1 MRHTS
6 TAAWLVTIGV
16 VAALFVL
23 DLLVVGRRNRRSAPG
38 RSLPWVLFYLGCAAV
53 FALALSVL
61 GNADVAREFVAG
73 YATEY
78 CLSVDNLFVFLLI
91 MVRFSVPAVAQEKVL
106 SLGILLSLLF
116 RTLFILGGTAL
127 LDRLSW
133 LFLLFAALLLYTAY
147 GLLRSPGLDDV
158 SFESYRAVEWLRRVV
173 PLDDTCD
180 GPRMVVRRGG
190 SRRATP
196 LLLVV
201 ASIGIANLV
210 FALDSLPAIFGVST
224 DAYVIFTA
232 NAFALMGLRQLYF
245 VVQTLLLRLRYLNM
259 GLAVVLAFIA
269 VKLFLEAFT
278 FSGHGVVWGVHV
290 PEIGSAVTLSV
301 IGSVLLA
308 TTVASVARAR
318 RTPVG

>member
-1 MRHTS
+1 VRHTP
-6 TAAWLVTIGV
+6 TAAWLVTIAV
-16 VAALFVL
+16 VAALFAL
-23 DLLVVGRRNRRSAPG
+23 DLLVVGRRGRRSGPG
-38 RSLPWVLFYLGCAAV
+38 RSLPWVLFYVGCAVA
-53 FALALSVL
+53 FAITLLAF
-61 GNADVAREFVAG
+61 GGADVAKEFVSG

-91 MVRFSVPAVAQEKVL
+91 MVRFSVPAAAQEKVL

-116 RTLFILGGTAL
+116 RTVFILGGTAL
-127 LDRLSW
+127 LDRVSW
-133 LFLLFAALLLYTAY
+133 LFLVFAALLLYTAY
-147 GLLRSPGLDDV
+147 GLVRSPGLDDV
-158 SFESYRAVEWLRRVV
+158 SFDSYRAVDWLRRVI
-173 PLDDTCD
+173 PLDDAYD
-180 GPRMVVRRGG
+180 GARMVVRRHG
-190 SRRATP
+190 RRVATP

-245 VVQTLLLRLRYLNM
+245 VVQALLLRLRYLNV

-278 FSGHGVVWGVHV
+278 YSGHDVIWGVHV
-290 PEIGSAVTLSV
+290 PEVGSTVTLSV
-301 IGSVLLA
+301 IGVVLLA
-308 TTVASVARAR
+308 TTVVSLARAR
-318 RTPVG
+318 VSRVS